1 MCTKDLIIQLCDLL
15 RAEAQRQ
22 RERYSVEVPGL
33 GRACIP
39 YEFWPLI
46 PTSAEVLV
54 TDAITPPSAVL
65 GRIRAGAVVVLKGD
79 FVRATGILKY
89 LDRLGR
95 GIIHRDAFQGIPNRF
110 ERGRQEQAAIRSA
123 LHRLTV
129 VVQNGRMQG
138 VTGGPFAGRRD
149 LTPWLEGGADYPCG
163 TPLLTPLRKILRI
176 ASDIKRLEEGVFIPA
191 LDASLVVFPTVFAP
205 VDQKVVDLFA
215 GYAEIGPGERVLDVG
230 AGTGVLALIAAR
242 RGARVTATDRNREAA
257 RNARL
262 NARRLGLEDLVE
274 VRDPCDM
281 FDGVEGRRFDH
292 VLFNAPWLR
301 GAPRTAYEA
310 ALYDDGRVIA
320 RFFEGVPDHLK
331 AGGTVWLLYADVF
344 ERTGDGA
351 LAHVGDLLD
360 RNGLTVRRRWRTA
373 RAGRVSGRM
382 ETVVLYEIRRRVPCL
397 TESASS

>member
-1 MCTKDLIIQLCDLL
+1 VSVSVIQKDLIIQLCGLL
-15 RAEAQRQ
+15 RAGAQRQ
-22 RERYSVEVPGL
+22 RERHSVEVPGL

-46 PTSAEVLV
+46 PASAGVLV
-54 TDAITPPSAVL
+54 TDAMAPPSEVL
-65 GRIRAGAVVVLKGD
+65 AHIRAGAVVVLKGD

-89 LDRLGR
+89 LDRLGK
-95 GIIHRDAFQGIPNRF
+95 GVIHRDAFRDIPNRF

-123 LHRLTV
+123 LHRLTALV
-129 VVQNGRMQG
+129 RGGRLQG
-138 VTGGPFAGRRD
+138 MTGRSPLFGRD
-149 LTPWLEGGADYPCG
+149 LTPWIEGGADYPRG
-163 TPLLTPLRKILRI
+163 TVLLTPLRKILRI

-191 LDASLVVFPTVFAP
+191 LDASLAVFPTVFAP
-205 VDQKVVDLFA
+205 VDQKVVNLFA
-215 GYAEIGPGERVLDVG
+215 ERVEVGPGERVLDVG
-230 AGTGVLALIAAR
+230 TGTGVLAFIVAL
-242 RGARVTATDRNREAA
+242 RGARVTATDRNAEAA

-262 NARRLGLEDLVE
+262 NARRLGLEGCVE
-274 VRDPCDM
+274 VPDPCDL

-292 VLFNAPWLR
+292 ILFNAPWLR

-360 RNGLTVRRRWRTA
+360 RNGLAVRRRWRTA

-382 ETVVLYEIRRRVPCL
+382 ENVVLYEIRRL
-397 TESASS
+397 